1 MIKTT
6 ASAVLLCAL
15 LSACGSDG
23 GARGPGSETNDEPGN
38 RVDSNAGEHFLSDQ
52 QRALE
57 NAQSAADALEKA
69 TQAQQQALEEA
80 QQ

>member
-15 LSACGSDG
+15 LSACGSG
-23 GARGPGSETNDEPGN
+23 NETANESGNGA
-38 RVDSNAGEHFLSDQ
+38 DSNAAEHFLSDQ

-57 NAQSAADALEKA
+57 NARSAADALEKA